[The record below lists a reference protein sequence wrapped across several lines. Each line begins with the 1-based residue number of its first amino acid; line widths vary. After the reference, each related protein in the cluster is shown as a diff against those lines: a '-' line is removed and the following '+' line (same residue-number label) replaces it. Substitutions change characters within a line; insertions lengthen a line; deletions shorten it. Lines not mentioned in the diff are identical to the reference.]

1 MKNNYVKK
9 RYVITTALL
18 LALAGLFSPTA
29 NAENITDG
37 LPKITAADIA
47 KWHGIN
53 CFIIDLPEDI
63 DGKFFMLYTTDQDGK
78 KLRTSS
84 YYSGLQKP
92 GERIKLL
99 MKLNDDRDIEYQFIA
114 KRGNSGV
121 RVFDIGLPKNVSLRG
136 SLNSGM
142 PHVSGNIIADYIL
155 PSDNGEVKEIRIHF
169 GFKAR
174 PGK

>member
-9 RYVITTALL
+9 RYIITTALL
-18 LALAGLFSPTA
+18 LALAGLFSPAA

-92 GERIKLL
+92 GEHIKLL
-99 MKLNDDRDIEYQFIA
+99 MKRNDDNDIEYQFIT
-114 KRGNSGV
+114 KRGNSGPS
-121 RVFDIGLPKNVSLRG
+121 VFDIDLPKNGSLRS
-136 SLNSGM
+136 SLYSGM
-142 PHVSGNIIADYIL
+142 PHVSGNTIATYTL
-155 PSDNGEVKEIRIHF
+155 PSEKQIRIHF
-169 GFKAR
+169 GFKAI